1 MTVIKLAKIITG
13 NLSPDTSLRK
23 MYDVGSYSFSKES
36 STRKMV
42 NFQLGG
48 GVKNDSFSSC
58 LERVMSSHLIEI
70 F

>member
-1 MTVIKLAKIITG
+1 
-13 NLSPDTSLRK
+13 

-36 STRKMV
+36 STRKMM
-42 NFQLGG
+42 NFQLGSE
-48 GVKNDSFSSC
+48 VKNNSFLSC

>member
-1 MTVIKLAKIITG
+1 MQLSKIITG

-36 STRKMV
+36 STRKMM
-42 NFQLGG
+42 NFQLGS
-48 GVKNDSFSSC
+48 GVKNNSFLSC

>member
-1 MTVIKLAKIITG
+1 MTVIQLAKIITG

-23 MYDVGSYSFSKES
+23 MYDVGSYSFKS

-58 LERVMSSHLIEI
+58 LERLMSSHLIEI